1 MYYGDS
7 IDPEDGDAVLV
18 QWKLS
23 DGRYRVILGDFR
35 VRTVSAEE
43 LIKLQAQMLQKKA
56 K

>member
-1 MYYGDS
+1 VYYGDV
-7 IDPEDGDAVLV
+7 IDPADGNAVLM

-23 DGRYRVILGDFR
+23 DGSYRVIFADLR
-35 VRTVSAEE
+35 EETISAEE